1 MPPSPGSLLAPS
13 AAEAHFGL
21 ATRPFSLTPDLRF
34 AFASQSHT
42 HAVADVREALR
53 RREGIVVVT
62 GPVGTGKTMLCRT
75 LLDDLERRTF
85 LSVVLDPRLAVDELL
100 RHVLADYGVL
110 PPESM
115 GTPAPV
121 ATRHALVAALQ
132 QFLRTLVPLQAQAVI
147 LIDEAQHL
155 APDVLEEIRLLSN
168 YETDEAKLLQIVL
181 VGQPELDRLLDRP
194 DLAQLRQRIARR
206 CELSPLRADEVA
218 RYLSRRLD
226 VASSQPP
233 ARVQFSADAVAAVVA
248 VSGGVPRVINLLADR
263 ALDVAYA
270 SQHAEVSDR
279 AVRTAARQL
288 RLTVPEEGPTVDAP
302 ADAVEPAPIA
312 HETPADPTL
321 GDFAAL
327 EAALASH
334 ADIRAARAA
343 AQEETTGD
351 ETVARDTLRLF
362 EDSPPPSH
370 RARWFFLIA
379 LVGALAGAA
388 WWHWLH

>member
-1 MPPSPGSLLAPS
+1 MPPSSGSLLAPS

-21 ATRPFSLTPDLRF
+21 TARPFSLTPDLRF
-34 AFASQSHT
+34 AFASHSHT

-85 LSVVLDPRLAVDELL
+85 LSVVLDPRLAVEELL

-110 PPESM
+110 PPESI

-218 RYLSRRLD
+218 RYLTRRLD

-248 VSGGVPRVINLLADR
+248 VSGGVPRVVNLLADR

-270 SQHAEVSDR
+270 SQDTAVSER
-279 AVRTAARQL
+279 AVHTAARQL
-288 RLTVPEEGPTVDAP
+288 RLTVPEEGPAGT
-302 ADAVEPAPIA
+302 
-312 HETPADPTL
+312 TPANAVDPTL

-334 ADIRAARAA
+334 ADVRAARAA
-343 AQEETTGD
+343 QEAQEAADGD
-351 ETVARDTLRLF
+351 APDAREILRLF
-362 EDSPPPSH
+362 EEPPPPSR

-379 LVGALAGAA
+379 LVGALTGAA
-388 WWHWLH
+388 WWHWLR